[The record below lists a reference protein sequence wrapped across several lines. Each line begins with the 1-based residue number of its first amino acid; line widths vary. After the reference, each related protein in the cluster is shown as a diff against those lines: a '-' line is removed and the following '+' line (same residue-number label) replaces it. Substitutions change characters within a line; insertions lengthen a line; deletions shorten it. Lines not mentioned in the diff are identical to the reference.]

1 MLFDGPRRFAL
12 SPGERETLD
21 LMSSRR
27 RRRGLE
33 AGEFSDD
40 GGDSIEEI
48 SEEDFRVSKGGA
60 VDWMGEMMRSHN
72 YRYQF
77 NNLAWSKAV
86 KNEPL
91 MEPIRSDSKI
101 CVDSS
106 SSSSGGGGG
115 AAGDDDDER
124 EEGELEEGEIGSGSE
139 VVEVIPDGCESPSS
153 GEDLLE
159 KRIQPIREALEGL
172 TSVDVKKSIE
182 EACLRLTKSMES
194 LHTMP
199 VGAVDELVRLSF
211 VGIETIRSVFYAM
224 DVSQREQSRDF
235 VSRMLDYAKSR
246 DPPLFPS
253 NQLSEIEVFL
263 KSIVSVGSQKELGF
277 NSYCNLNDSYVKSDH
292 NLTPSSKKP
301 RIEPI
306 SVKTSNSSTMSN
318 SFVASKL
325 EPIIPSRGRIEFSPL
340 IDLHADV
347 DADNL
352 PSPTREN
359 PPPLPFQRPP
369 PQPAIDRG
377 NHMGGGDVTLHPYVT
392 DALKAV
398 SSYQQKFG
406 RNSFISSNR
415 LPSPTPSEE
424 YTMGDADVQEEVSS
438 SSVSVTASRSMGL
451 TSPSIPAVC
460 GTTLMENPV
469 VQGLL
474 SKAMGGNPVVKAQAK
489 SRDPRLRF
497 ANHEAGVL
505 DLNTRPVPKEHN
517 ANGGGTNVETM
528 STKNKAAEDLV
539 LDVQALKS
547 QRSGLE
553 NHGIVNMG
561 KGRGGWLEDNLSVSS
576 QPANV
581 NSLLDNMGADVRK
594 SGNGEAG
601 SNGGLSASTST
612 NVTNIVNQQ
621 VLAPAGTNASVTLPL
636 LLKEIAAEQQ
646 RLAAQ
651 TPESSLGSNQPTTQ
665 PQSSGLVLGAL
676 PSVNVSSV
684 KPSELEP
691 KQAGRPMTT
700 QPVATQSVTMNSQ
713 SEASKVRMKPR
724 DPRRVLLNN
733 TVAQRSESLGSDQTK
748 INGAESSSPSSQTV
762 PLPDIGQQFT
772 NKLKNIADIVSSSD
786 GNGTPLA
793 IPQNV
798 PKPVVPS
805 KIDVKADGRTV
816 ATDTNNQSTSI
827 SNQAAH
833 SSQSENPWGDVD
845 HLLDGY
851 DDQQK
856 AAIQKER
863 ARRIEEQ
870 NKMFAARKLCLVLDL
885 DHTLLNSAKASK
897 LFEMHLYTMG
907 NKLYATEMAK
917 VLDPKGVL
925 FAGRVISKGDD
936 GGDPFDG
943 DERLPKSK
951 DLDGVLGLESAVVII
966 DDSVKVWP
974 HHKLN
979 LMAIESRRQFGL
991 SGPSLLEMGVD
1002 ERVEDGML
1010 ASSLE
1015 TLKHHDQVIKR
1026 IHQHFFSQPSLN
1038 EVDVRN
1044 ILASEQRS
1052 VLRGCVILFSRV
1064 FPVGEA
1070 NPHLH
1075 PLWQTAE
1082 QFGAVCTTQIDTR
1095 VTHVVAASLGTDKG

>member
-1 MLFDGPRRFAL
+1 
-12 SPGERETLD
+12 
-21 LMSSRR
+21 
-27 RRRGLE
+27 
-33 AGEFSDD
+33 
-40 GGDSIEEI
+40 
-48 SEEDFRVSKGGA
+48 
-60 VDWMGEMMRSHN
+60 
-72 YRYQF
+72 
-77 NNLAWSKAV
+77 
-86 KNEPL
+86 
-91 MEPIRSDSKI
+91 
-101 CVDSS
+101 
-106 SSSSGGGGG
+106 
-115 AAGDDDDER
+115 
-124 EEGELEEGEIGSGSE
+124 
-139 VVEVIPDGCESPSS
+139 
-153 GEDLLE
+153 
-159 KRIQPIREALEGL
+159 
-172 TSVDVKKSIE
+172 
-182 EACLRLTKSMES
+182 
-194 LHTMP
+194 
-199 VGAVDELVRLSF
+199 
-211 VGIETIRSVFYAM
+211 M

-263 KSIVSVGSQKELGF
+263 KSLVSVGSQKELGF
-277 NSYCNLNDSYVKSDH
+277 NSYCNLNDSSVKSDR
-292 NLTPSSKKP
+292 NLIPSSKKP
-301 RIEPI
+301 RIEPL

-369 PQPAIDRG
+369 PQPTIDCG
-377 NHMGGGDVTLHPYVT
+377 DQLGGRDVTLHPYVT

-406 RNSFISSNR
+406 CNSFMSSNR

-438 SSVSVTASRSMGL
+438 SSVSVTASRSVGL
-451 TSPSIPAVC
+451 TPPSIPSVC
-460 GTTLMENPV
+460 GTTLTENPV

-474 SKAMGGNPVVKAQAK
+474 SKTMGGNPVVKAQAK

-505 DLNTRPVPKEHN
+505 DLNTRPVPKEYY
-517 ANGGGTNVETM
+517 ANGSGSNVETM

-547 QRSGLE
+547 QRSGLD

-561 KGRGGWLEDNLSVSS
+561 KGRGGWLDDNLSVSS

-581 NSLLDNMGADVRK
+581 NSFLDNMGADVRK

-621 VLAPAGTNASVTLPL
+621 VLAPAGTNASVSLPL
-636 LLKEIAAEQQ
+636 LLKEIAVNPTMLLHLIQAEQQ

-733 TVAQRSESLGSDQTK
+733 TVAQRSESSGSDQTK
-748 INGAESSSPSSQTV
+748 INGVESSSPSSQTV

-772 NKLKNIADIVSSSD
+772 NKLKNIADIVSCSD

-805 KIDVKADGRTV
+805 KIDVKAD
-816 ATDTNNQSTSI
+816 DTNNQSTSI

-885 DHTLLNSAKASK
+885 DHTLLNSAKFVEVAPEHDVILRMKEVQERDQTEKLLFRFQHMGMWTKLRPGVWNFLREASK

-917 VLDPKGVL
+917 VLDPKEFCL
-925 FAGRVISKGDD
+925 R
-936 GGDPFDG
+936 
-943 DERLPKSK
+943 DESSQR
-951 DLDGVLGLESAVVII
+951 ETTVVIP
-966 DDSVKVWP
+966 S
-974 HHKLN
+974 
-979 LMAIESRRQFGL
+979 MGT
-991 SGPSLLEMGVD
+991 SGCPK
-1002 ERVEDGML
+1002 
-1010 ASSLE
+1010 A
-1015 TLKHHDQVIKR
+1015 R
-1026 IHQHFFSQPSLN
+1026 IWMEF
-1038 EVDVRN
+1038 
-1044 ILASEQRS
+1044 
-1052 VLRGCVILFSRV
+1052 
-1064 FPVGEA
+1064 
-1070 NPHLH
+1070 
-1075 PLWQTAE
+1075 
-1082 QFGAVCTTQIDTR
+1082 
-1095 VTHVVAASLGTDKG
+1095 